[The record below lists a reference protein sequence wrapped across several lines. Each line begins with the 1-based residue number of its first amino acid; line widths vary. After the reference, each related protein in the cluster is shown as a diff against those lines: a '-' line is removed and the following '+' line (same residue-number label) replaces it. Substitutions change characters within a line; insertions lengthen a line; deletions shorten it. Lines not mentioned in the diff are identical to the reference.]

1 MKIFTEEMSIKSAL
15 LKNKTC
21 SAIDAPIKITE
32 EKPDLF
38 LNSLS
43 NNNLDKKII
52 KTIAQIVDNEH
63 PDLMYGS
70 AILVSTVV
78 NKNDDAF
85 LPEETWKAISSAINQ
100 PFNDDHIEYDIIGHI
115 INSQAIDKEGKVIA
129 DHPPDYFD
137 VTVDFVVYKS
147 IFPKV
152 SAEIAE
158 KGPQGQK
165 FVSMECRF
173 KGFDYGLISEDGS
186 MQIVARN
193 EQTAFLTKYL
203 RAYGG
208 NGLYN
213 SYKIVRVLRDFRF
226 VGMGSVDNPANPAS
240 EFTRIENYSS
250 DANFEK
256 HLISLNKT
264 EGKKMDELQ
273 KALEKITALE
283 TELATVKQ
291 EKTKAEDKVKTL
303 ESDLG
308 VANTK
313 AEVAEQKFAESNT
326 KLEQLNTDIAT
337 IKTERDNAQAKLDE
351 INKEAKANERF
362 AKLADLGIV
371 VKDEQKAKF
380 TDMSDEAFA
389 SILEFTSELA
399 SKAKASEATTLEQ
412 TAETVDKTKETL
424 EAAEENKDTTDT
436 VEQASQP
443 TQEDTQAELTK
454 AMAGLVENLR
464 KNRKNSRNTQ
474 K

>member
-1 MKIFTEEMSIKSAL
+1 MKIFTEEASIKIKI
-15 LKNKTC
+15 LKDKTC
-21 SAIDAPIKITE
+21 SALDAPIHLTE

-43 NNNLDKKII
+43 NNGLDKKII
-52 KTIAQIVDNEH
+52 KTIAQIVNDEH

-85 LPEETWKAISSAINQ
+85 LPEETWKAVSSAVNQ

-115 INSQAIDKEGKVIA
+115 INSQAVDKEGNVIKDA
-129 DHPPDYFD
+129 PPDYFD
-137 VTVDFVVYKS
+137 VSVDFVIYKS
-147 IFPKV
+147 IFPKI

-173 KGFDYGLISEDGS
+173 KGFDYGLVSEDGS

-193 EQTAFLTKYL
+193 EETAFLTKYL

-208 NGLYN
+208 KGLYN

-291 EKTKAEDKVKTL
+291 DKSKAEDKIKTL

-313 AEVAEQKFAESNT
+313 AEVAEQKFAESNS
-326 KLEQLNTDIAT
+326 KIEQLTTDLT
-337 IKTERDNAQAKLDE
+337 SIKTERDNAQAKLDE
-351 INKEAKANERF
+351 INKAAKANERF
-362 AKLADLGIV
+362 SKLTELGIV

-380 TDMSDEAFA
+380 IDMSDEAFA

-399 SKAKASEATTLEQ
+399 NKTKASEATTLEQ
-412 TAETVDKTKETL
+412 TAETADKTKETL
-424 EAAEENKDTTDT
+424 ETAEENKDTTEH
-436 VEQASQP
+436 VEQQSQQ

-454 AMAGLVENLR
+454 AMASIVENLR
-464 KNRKNSRNTQ
+464 KNRKNSRKAQ